1 MSKLANRLL
10 DLAAQIQQVPAPT
23 FAEKK
28 RARLLRGLFA
38 TERLKDVA
46 VDGIHNVF
54 ARLPGRSRSQPL
66 VVSAHLDTVFSDQ
79 SVSLRKEAGR
89 IHGPGIGDNS
99 LGVAALVGLVWMLR
113 ERASELS
120 SDLWL
125 VANTG
130 EEGMGDLRG
139 MKAVVDRFGADAR
152 AYLVLEGTALGQI
165 FHRAIGVQ
173 RYRISVSTTGGHSW
187 SDYGQPSAVHEL
199 ASLVTQLTALR
210 LPSSPRTT
218 LNVGT
223 IAGGTGINVLASHA
237 QFELDVR
244 SESEGALTS
253 VVASIEERIRL
264 ARRDGVQVEMN
275 VIGQR
280 PAGEIPADHPLVR
293 LAAQCLAAEGLT
305 ATLTSGS
312 TDANVPLSR
321 GLPSIVLGI
330 TTGGGTH
337 TPQEY
342 VDTAPVAQGMRQLVN
357 FVEKSMGPQ

>member
-1 MSKLANRLL
+1 
-10 DLAAQIQQVPAPT
+10 
-23 FAEKK
+23 
-28 RARLLRGLFA
+28 
-38 TERLKDVA
+38 
-46 VDGIHNVF
+46 
-54 ARLPGRSRSQPL
+54 
-66 VVSAHLDTVFSDQ
+66 
-79 SVSLRKEAGR
+79 
-89 IHGPGIGDNS
+89 
-99 LGVAALVGLVWMLR
+99 
-113 ERASELS
+113 
-120 SDLWL
+120 
-125 VANTG
+125 
-130 EEGMGDLRG
+130 
-139 MKAVVDRFGADAR
+139 
-152 AYLVLEGTALGQI
+152 
-165 FHRAIGVQ
+165 
-173 RYRISVSTTGGHSW
+173 
-187 SDYGQPSAVHEL
+187 
-199 ASLVTQLTALR
+199 
-210 LPSSPRTT
+210 
-218 LNVGT
+218 VGT